1 MKLLTIIL
9 LSITPSFFF
18 AQNATI
24 QGIVKDINTNEP
36 LIGANVLAGET
47 GTVTDEN
54 GAYTLYLSPGKY
66 KLEVSYVSYTK
77 MIATIEVKAN
87 DNLTKNFSLEAEEIL
102 LQTTTV
108 TSGRYEKPLG
118 EVTVSLEVLKPNLL
132 ESNNT
137 VNISSILEKV
147 PGVSV
152 IDGQAN
158 IRGGSGYSYGAG
170 SRVLLL
176 LDDIPILTAD
186 AGFPNWQD
194 IPVENISQIEVV
206 KGAASALYGSS
217 ALNGVI
223 NVRTAYAKAEPE
235 TKVAT
240 FYTAFFKPKNSEL
253 AWWDTPPYQIGTS
266 VNHRRKIDK
275 LDLVV
280 GGLLSTNSGFI
291 QDETQDVKRQG
302 NYRDYGRFNANLR
315 YRLNDRLSFGVNT
328 IINQGN
334 SKDFFFW
341 KGIDDLFVGS
351 IGTLTEGKQSRF
363 NIDPFVTYFDKS
375 GNRHKLLGRLYN
387 IDNQFNNNQSTG
399 SRLYYGEYQ
408 YQRNFEPIKLVTTAG
423 LVGMSASSSAELY
436 GNNEY
441 RSSNAAAYLQ
451 LERKFFER
459 LNISSGF
466 RWERNTIFNSA
477 FLNAFTAQEV
487 PEQSVKEA
495 KPVFRVGANYQAAA
509 FTYLRA
515 SYGQGY
521 RFPTIAEK
529 FISTVITGG
538 IQAVP
543 NPELRS
549 ETGWSSEIGI
559 KQGFR
564 VSGFEGFIDVSA
576 FWSEYQDMMEFN
588 LAFNPR
594 NFRLG
599 FQSRNVGNT
608 IVKGIDF
615 TIAGRGALFGLP
627 TTLLAGYVYI
637 DPRFEEFDLSGKALT
652 VNRLETASLAQL
664 NAWSSSADFNILK
677 YRFQHSA
684 TFDMESKIKNL
695 SIGLAA
701 NYSSNMDAIDAL
713 IEFDDRIV
721 PQARQFRDMHNNG
734 FFILGARVGYN
745 FTSKIKLSMVGNN
758 LTNTEYAVRVGVIN
772 APRNIALR
780 LDMGF

>member
-1 MKLLTIIL
+1 MKLLTIIFIF
-9 LSITPSFFF
+9 ITPVFFF

-36 LIGANVLAGET
+36 LIGANIFAGET
-47 GTVTDEN
+47 GTVTDEK
-54 GAYTLYLSPGKY
+54 GAYTLYLSPRKY
-66 KLEVSYVSYTK
+66 RLEVSYVSYTK
-77 MIATIEVKAN
+77 IVTSIEVKAN
-87 DNLTKNFSLEAEEIL
+87 DNLTKNFSLEVEEIL

-118 EVTVSLEVLKPNLL
+118 EVTVSLEVLKPTLL

-194 IPVENISQIEVV
+194 IPVENIAQIEVV

-235 TKVAT
+235 TKVAA
-240 FYTAFFKPKNSEL
+240 FYTAFFKPQNREL

-280 GGLLSTNSGFI
+280 GGLFSSNSGFI
-291 QDETQDVKRQG
+291 QDETPNVKRQG
-302 NYRDYGRFNANLR
+302 NFRDFGRFNANLR

-328 IINQGN
+328 IINQGK

-341 KGIDDLFVGS
+341 KDIDNLYIGS
-351 IGTLTEGKQSRF
+351 IATISEGTQSRF
-363 NIDPFVTYFDKS
+363 NIDPFLTYFDKL

-387 IDNQFNNNQSTG
+387 TDNQFSNNQSTG
-399 SRLYYGEYQ
+399 SKLYYGEYQ

-423 LVGMSASSSAELY
+423 IVGMRASTSAELY

-441 RSSNAAAYLQ
+441 RSSNIAAYLQ

-487 PEQSVKEA
+487 PEQSVEEA

-543 NPELRS
+543 NPDLRS

-564 VSGFEGFIDVSA
+564 ISGFEGFIDISA

-599 FQSRNVGNT
+599 FQSKNIGNT

-652 VNRLETASLAQL
+652 VNRLETATLAQL
-664 NAWSSSADFNILK
+664 NAWSSSVDYNILK

-695 SIGLAA
+695 SLGLAA
-701 NYSSNMDAIDAL
+701 NFNSHMEAIDAL

-721 PQARQFRDMHNNG
+721 PNAKQFRDTHNNG

-745 FTSKIKLSMVGNN
+745 FTPKIKLSMVGNN
-758 LTNTEYAVRVGVIN
+758 LTNTEYAVRVGVMN
-772 APRNIALR
+772 APRNVALR
-780 LDMGF
+780 LDMSF